1 VIHGDEENA
10 RAVLELHIEVYEG
23 IAYIIESHTRN
34 VAINGGEIDPNRM
47 FSRTGA
53 EANLKSLN
61 PSWDQTRIAAA
72 LAVLDRGR
80 ERLVQAFFPPP
91 GGLLVAL
98 HNNSE
103 AYSVADE
110 RPISDAESIRDPDHP
125 HAFFLCTD
133 PSDFKIL
140 ATSPYNVVLQQHGP
154 REDDG
159 SLSRLAAARGVRY
172 VNLEVQQGQQSRQ
185 QEMVDW
191 LERHLPETPG
201 PAPAIA
207 TYTK

>member
-1 VIHGDEENA
+1 M
-10 RAVLELHIEVYEG
+10 
-23 IAYIIESHTRN
+23 
-34 VAINGGEIDPNRM
+34 AIDGGEIDPNRM

-53 EANLKSLN
+53 EASLKSLN

-133 PSDFKIL
+133 PCRFQD
-140 ATSPYNVVLQQHGP
+140 
-154 REDDG
+154 
-159 SLSRLAAARGVRY
+159 SR
-172 VNLEVQQGQQSRQ
+172 
-185 QEMVDW
+185 
-191 LERHLPETPG
+191 H
-201 PAPAIA
+201 IA
-207 TYTK
+207 L